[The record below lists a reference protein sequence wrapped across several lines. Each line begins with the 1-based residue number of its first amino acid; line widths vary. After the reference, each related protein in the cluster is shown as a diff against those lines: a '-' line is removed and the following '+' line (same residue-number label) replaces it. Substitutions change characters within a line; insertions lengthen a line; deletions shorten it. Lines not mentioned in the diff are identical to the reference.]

1 MINRKQYCVAN
12 FKMHKTAIEVL
23 VYIHRLWH
31 SGAGGLD
38 NYSVIL
44 CPSFTALA
52 SLKNQELADFYNEKY
67 RDEVNGAQMLIAK
80 GYPQLCAQNM
90 HYEDEGGFTGEVSA
104 KMIKDIGANF
114 VLLGHSERRQ
124 YFNET
129 NEDVNLK
136 MAKAVS
142 GKYKLRPILCVG
154 ESLEDRKSN
163 LVEEKLEKQLSIS
176 LKNIDNDGCIKFMDD
191 RIIIAYEPV
200 WAIGTGQT
208 ATSEIITEA
217 HQMIRNILNDIG
229 FDGQKISILYGGS
242 VNRNNAKE
250 LIALVDVDGF
260 LVGGASLDVNHFY
273 DIYKFIEESV

>member
-1 MINRKQYCVAN
+1 MINRRRYCIAN

-23 VYIHRLWH
+23 VYINRLWH
-31 SGAGGLD
+31 GGAGGLD

-52 SLKNQELADFYNEKY
+52 GLKNKGLEDFDNQKY
-67 RDEVNGAQMLIAK
+67 WDEVNGSQMLIGK

-90 HYEDEGGFTGEVSA
+90 HYEDEGAFTGEISA
-104 KMIKDIGANF
+104 KMIRDIGARF

-129 NEDVNLK
+129 NEDINLK
-136 MAKAVS
+136 MIAALTGGGDPKD
-142 GKYKLRPILCVG
+142 KLKPILCIG
-154 ESLEDRKSN
+154 ESLKERKSN
-163 LVEEKLEKQLSIS
+163 LVETTLRKQLSKCLQNVDS
-176 LKNIDNDGCIKFMDD
+176 NV
-191 RIIIAYEPV
+191 IIAYEPV
-200 WAIGTGQT
+200 WAIGTGET

-250 LIALVDVDGF
+250 LIALDDVDGF
-260 LVGGASLDVNHFY
+260 LIGGASLDVKHFC
-273 DIYKFIEESV
+273 DIYKFIKESF